1 MTVSAAPRRLWL
13 VLLVLAGLIGMHGL
27 TSDHTA
33 MAGAGSVASPSASDP
48 EAMHGA
54 MTHRLAGLP
63 PNGTQTIEHMPGV
76 DRSTA
81 RPAGGSGDAVA
92 APAPQGGHG
101 VMAMTGLCLAVLAG
115 IGLLVALGRRTP
127 SGRGPRPITLAAQ
140 LLAALRALPP
150 PRPPDLVAGL
160 CVSRT

>member
-27 TSDHTA
+27 ASDHTA
-33 MAGAGSVASPSASDP
+33 MAAPGTVASPSVGTSGAT
-48 EAMHGA
+48 HGA
-54 MTHRLAGLP
+54 MTHHSAGLLP
-63 PNGTQTIEHMPGV
+63 DGTQTIEHMPGV

-81 RPAGGSGDAVA
+81 RAARGLADLVA
-92 APAPQGGHG
+92 TPAPQGGHG

-115 IGLLVALGRRTP
+115 VGLLVALGRRTP
-127 SGRGPRPITLAAQ
+127 SGRGPRPPTLAAQ

-150 PRPPDLVAGL
+150 PRPPDVVAGL